1 LCKGLNLLEVALV
14 AIMDADIENFLRD
27 RSSLIKIIGQT
38 TRNVD
43 AKVILYIDKMTGSL
57 KTAIQ
62 FN

>member
-1 LCKGLNLLEVALV
+1 VALV